1 MKMNYNMSS
10 NKQRCMY
17 TNFLAQF
24 AFLLFCVMFFS
35 SAFAICG
42 MDEDED
48 GYYGNAEICP
58 FKNAVE
64 GTEVLT
70 AKDQAFLNAVETT
83 RVINRWYVHFFIGK
97 PRVKV
102 AEIENDAFGD
112 FSGLAMGTDSITDNL
127 LTATISAGYV
137 WQQWALELELYG
149 SKKLTFTMSP
159 VYQGIP
165 PAVAPAAT
173 PLAVEGDVQQVALFL
188 NVQYIIPRLFSW
200 YPKRLLVHL
209 DAGAG
214 GALKST
220 NINTMSLTGTPFQS
234 GSDRTISAAGNLGVG
249 ARYQITPNIL
259 VDVAYRYFFLGKTD
273 FGPAIG
279 NAATSPNPSVQFRSQ
294 KYTVNGFFAGAAYQF

>member
-1 MKMNYNMSS
+1 MSYHVPN
-10 NKQRCMY
+10 NKQRRMY
-17 TNFLAQF
+17 TNLLAQS
-24 AFLLFCVMFFS
+24 AFFLFCFMYFS
-35 SAFAICG
+35 SPFALCG

-64 GTEVLT
+64 GTEALT

-97 PRVKV
+97 PRVKI
-102 AEIENDAFGD
+102 AEIENDSSGD
-112 FSGLAMGTDSITDNL
+112 FSGLAMGTDSITTDL

-149 SKKLTFTMSP
+149 SKKLTYTLSP
-159 VYQGIP
+159 VYQSV
-165 PAVAPAAT
+165 PAPAT
-173 PLAVEGDVQQVALFL
+173 PLAVEGDIQQVALFVNL
-188 NVQYIIPRLFSW
+188 QYIIPRLFSW

-209 DAGAG
+209 DGGAGAS
-214 GALKST
+214 LKST

-234 GSDRTISAAGNLGVG
+234 GSDRTIAAAGNLGVG
-249 ARYQITPNIL
+249 AKYQITPNIL